1 MISMQHWVNNLDKS
15 TKFALGIFYYYAF
28 LHSIFLA
35 IQIFTNSPAIKL
47 PTRKSQIVKSTV
59 LN

>member
-15 TKFALGIFYYYAF
+15 TKFALGIFYNYAF

-35 IQIFTNSPAIKL
+35 IQISPTLQQSNYK
-47 PTRKSQIVKSTV
+47 PEKVK
-59 LN
+59 